1 MLRFVFQDDYETLG
15 DQDDLIND
23 MIKEMHACAKVSY
36 FSYIYCIQEGRTLNL
51 IELECLTKSSSGTFS
66 VTKSPAI
73 LIGRFVTW

>member
-36 FSYIYCIQEGRTLNL
+36 FSYILLYL
-51 IELECLTKSSSGTFS
+51 SGENNE
-66 VTKSPAI
+66 PD
-73 LIGRFVTW
+73 